1 MRKGKFYFDNNRM
14 CWRRGPAI
22 ATGREF
28 LYLVLFFLG
37 IAAILIAYWNMVL

>member
-1 MRKGKFYFDNNRM
+1 MKKGKFYFDEKQM

-28 LYLVLFFLG
+28 LYLVLVLLG
-37 IAAILIAYWNMVL
+37 IVAGLIIYWNTVL